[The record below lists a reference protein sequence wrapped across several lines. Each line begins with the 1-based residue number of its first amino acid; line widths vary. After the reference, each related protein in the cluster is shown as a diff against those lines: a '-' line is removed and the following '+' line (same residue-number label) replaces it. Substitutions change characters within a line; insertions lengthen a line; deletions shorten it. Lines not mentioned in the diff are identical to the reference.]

1 MVLPVPPHVYRLV
14 RPCEGGIRHSE
25 ATNVSRD
32 SQQWQSLY
40 FFHDRYTFK
49 KSLILIY
56 EDLGAATFKVFP
68 CLACM
73 LPRHC
78 CNRPCT
84 TNQDL
89 FFFFVFFLHLFL
101 PLSQSALLKLEKK
114 PQYPAYLTLISVL
127 HGATFCLLSSYIS
140 RNGKCT
146 KLYNMVRQHR
156 AGTSSNETSGTWH
169 SLESRHKDS
178 AITLA

>member
-89 FFFFVFFLHLFL
+89 FFFCFFFT
-101 PLSQSALLKLEKK
+101 PLS
-114 PQYPAYLTLISVL
+114 PLIPERFIEIRKETTIPCLPYSDFCTAWGNILPSFQL
-127 HGATFCLLSSYIS
+127 HFEEW
-140 RNGKCT
+140 K
-146 KLYNMVRQHR
+146 V
-156 AGTSSNETSGTWH
+156 
-169 SLESRHKDS
+169 HK
-178 AITLA
+178 IV